1 MKNHAQNA
9 GLSNTI
15 LVNSCAVTR
24 EAERQVRQSIRKAK
38 RANPQAE
45 IIVSGCAAQINP
57 EVFSAMPEVTRVIG
71 NEEKLKAETYGESSD
86 AKISVNNIM
95 DITENAAHLVS
106 GFDDHVRGFIQI
118 QNGCNHRCTFCI
130 IPFGRGNSRS
140 VPLGEVVKQ
149 VRSLVDGGYKEV
161 VLTGVDIS
169 DYGKD
174 LPAQPSFSDMLR
186 RILSNVPELPRL
198 RISSIDAVEMDEE
211 LFQLMAEQPRLMP
224 HLHLSLQAGDNMILK
239 RMKRRHSREDAI
251 EFAQRVRAVRPDVVF
266 GADIIT
272 GFPTETEAMFENSI
286 KLAEEMELAYLHV
299 FPYSERDGTPA
310 ARMPQVHK
318 SIRKERGARLRQAG
332 KIQLQKFLESRVGKK
347 AKVLVEK
354 QGRGRC
360 EHYAMVHVDES
371 HAIGSIVEV
380 EIAKIQGEELI
391 AA

>member
-1 MKNHAQNA
+1 MVH
-9 GLSNTI
+9 
-15 LVNSCAVTR
+15 
-24 EAERQVRQSIRKAK
+24 QS
-38 RANPQAE
+38 
-45 IIVSGCAAQINP
+45 VS
-57 EVFSAMPEVTRVIG
+57 
-71 NEEKLKAETYGESSD
+71 K
-86 AKISVNNIM
+86 
-95 DITENAAHLVS
+95 
-106 GFDDHVRGFIQI
+106 
-118 QNGCNHRCTFCI
+118 
-130 IPFGRGNSRS
+130 
-140 VPLGEVVKQ
+140 
-149 VRSLVDGGYKEV
+149 
-161 VLTGVDIS
+161 
-169 DYGKD
+169 
-174 LPAQPSFSDMLR
+174 
-186 RILSNVPELPRL
+186 
-198 RISSIDAVEMDEE
+198 
-211 LFQLMAEQPRLMP
+211 
-224 HLHLSLQAGDNMILK
+224 
-239 RMKRRHSREDAI
+239 
-251 EFAQRVRAVRPDVVF
+251 F